1 MANILLVDD
10 DEGFRSATS
19 ELLGLLGHNVKQA
32 DTVASA
38 SEQLREHDFDRIL
51 LDLMLPDG
59 SGLHV
64 LEVLAQSEKSDTNVT
79 VITGHPAVKSL
90 VKSLY
95 GPRVNYLIKPISL
108 DQLRSLVEEDDY
120 SSDSE
125 KSSAG
130 VNGVEKHL
138 GFLIGESKPMKE
150 LYEMITRVASTN
162 ANVLLMGESG
172 VGKEVVANA
181 IHHISGCSGEFV
193 AANCGAFAR
202 ELISSEL
209 FGHEKGA
216 FTGAISRKAGVFEQA
231 LNGTLF
237 LDEITEMPLD
247 LQPNLL
253 RVLETNTVTR
263 LGSTKSSPVSCRVV
277 SATNRS
283 EDDFAQRN
291 CLREDLYFRLA
302 VFPIKIPSL
311 RERIDDIPLLSQNFI
326 TELNDEHGTSFKL
339 SDESLA
345 KLREYNWPGN
355 VRELRH
361 TMHRAF
367 IMTNPESEFLKLP
380 STIGSPFDGKSSSGR
395 PRLEAG
401 RTIEDVEREL
411 IQVTLEQL
419 EGDKKKAAEML
430 GISLKTLYNRINEYQ
445 ECAQS

>member
-1 MANILLVDD
+1 MAKILIVDD

-19 ELLGLLGHNVKQA
+19 ELLGMLGHKVLQA
-32 DTVASA
+32 ESVASA
-38 SEQLREHDFDRIL
+38 SEILQSHDFDRIF

-64 LEVLAQSEKSDTNVT
+64 LEVLAKLNKQETNVT

-108 DQLRSLVEEDDY
+108 DQLKALVDNEDNTDTQPSKN
-120 SSDSE
+120 SS
-125 KSSAG
+125 
-130 VNGVEKHL
+130 GVEKHL
-138 GFLIGESKPMKE
+138 GFLIGESPVMRE
-150 LYEMITRVASTN
+150 LYEMITRVAGTS
-162 ANVLLMGESG
+162 ANIMLMGESG

-181 IHHISGCSGEFV
+181 IHNVSRCTGDYV

-209 FGHEKGA
+209 FGHEKGS
-216 FTGAISRKAGVFEQA
+216 FTGAISRKLGVFEQA
-231 LNGTLF
+231 ENGTLF
-237 LDEITEMPLD
+237 LDEITEMPID

-253 RVLETNTVTR
+253 RVLETNSVTR
-263 LGSTKSSPVSCRVV
+263 LGSTKAQPVSCRVI

-283 EDDFAQRN
+283 ERDFAESN

-311 RERIDDIPLLSQNFI
+311 RERKGDIPLLAQYFLS
-326 TELNDEHGTSFKL
+326 ELNDEHGTFFKL
-339 SDESLA
+339 NDEVLDKFAS
-345 KLREYNWPGN
+345 YNWPGN

-367 IMTNPESEFLKLP
+367 IMSNPEEETLKMP
-380 STIGSPFDGKSSSGR
+380 DIMGSPFDGSTNVGR

-411 IQVTLEQL
+411 IQVTLESL
-419 EGDKKKAAEML
+419 EGDKRKAADML
-430 GISLKTLYNRINEYQ
+430 GISLKTLYNRLNDYQ
-445 ECAQS
+445 K